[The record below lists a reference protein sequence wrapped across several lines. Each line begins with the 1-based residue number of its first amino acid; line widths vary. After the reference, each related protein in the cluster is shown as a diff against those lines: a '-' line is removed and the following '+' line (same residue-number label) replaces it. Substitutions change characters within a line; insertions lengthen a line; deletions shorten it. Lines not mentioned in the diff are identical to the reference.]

1 MEQDTI
7 KDIIKRN
14 SYSFHNKTDKDI
26 IKQTKLTIISLAY
39 TDILSK
45 SDLLELSAIIE
56 SIAGFKSS
64 TNKKKGL

>member
-7 KDIIKRN
+7 KDIIIQN
-14 SYSFHNKTDKDI
+14 SYLFHNKTDKDI

-39 TDILSK
+39 TDSLSVK
-45 SDLLELSAIIE
+45 DLMELSEILE
-56 SIAGFKSS
+56 TIAGYKSS